1 MEVFTLANPIGYGM
15 QNYLNYFNMQPADV
29 KGSANISVE
38 YYKRELY
45 NMIYSVFEFDLP
57 KSWALNFFRFFLFH
71 CGSIGVIYT
80 KEFGWVAQPYSFTE
94 LDLYYNPKMI
104 MVNNQFFNDTKYG
117 LIGVNAEIIKIFDDY
132 FGLEALVT
140 RYAEMLAQ
148 CDKSI
153 NINLMNA
160 NVALVA
166 EVENKKGA
174 DSVKEAYGRAT
185 AGEPLVTINKEVL
198 NGKSLNTMIA
208 NVKNTFIA
216 NDIQILKRSIVN
228 EFLTKVGIRN
238 SNYEKK
244 ERLTSAEVEENN
256 DETRALV
263 SIIFDNIKEGMKKTN
278 AITGLNLNVRLR
290 YEYVIDGGGAS
301 NENDVE
307 RDA

>member
-1 MEVFTLANPIGYGM
+1 MANPIGYGM

-71 CGSIGVIYT
+71 CGSIGVVYT

-132 FGLEALVT
+132 FGLEPLVS

-166 EVENKKGA
+166 EVENKKQA
-174 DSVKEAYGRAT
+174 DTIKEAYGKAT
-185 AGEPLVTINKEVL
+185 AGEPLVAINKEVL
-198 NGKSLNTMIA
+198 NGNSLNTMIA

-244 ERLTSAEVEENN
+244 ERLTSAEVNENN

-263 SIIFDNIKEGMKKTN
+263 SIIFDNIKDGMKKVN
-278 AITGLNLNVRLR
+278 AITDLNLDVRLR
-290 YEYVIDGGGAS
+290 YEYVVDGGGAA
-301 NENDVE
+301 NENDIE

>member
-1 MEVFTLANPIGYGM
+1 MANPIGYGM
-15 QNYLNYFNMQPADV
+15 QNYLNYFNMQPADL

-278 AITGLNLNVRLR
+278 AITGLNLDVRLR
-290 YEYVIDGGGAS
+290 YEYVIDGGGAA
-301 NENDVE
+301 NENDTKW
-307 RDA
+307 DA

>member
-1 MEVFTLANPIGYGM
+1 MANPIGYGM

-29 KGSANISVE
+29 KGSANISVD

-132 FGLEALVT
+132 FGLDALVT

-160 NVALVA
+160 NVTLVA
-166 EVENKKGA
+166 EVENKKQA

-198 NGKSLNTMIA
+198 NGNSLNTMIA

-228 EFLTKVGIRN
+228 ELLTKVGIRN

-244 ERLTSAEVEENN
+244 ERLTSAEVNENN

-263 SIIFDNIKEGMKKTN
+263 SIIYDNIKDGMNKVN
-278 AITGLNLNVRLR
+278 AITGLNLDVRLR
-290 YEYVIDGGGAS
+290 YEYVIDGGGAAD
-301 NENDVE
+301 ENDTK

>member
-1 MEVFTLANPIGYGM
+1 MEVFILANPIGYGM
-15 QNYLNYFNMQPADV
+15 QNFLNYFNMQPADV

-278 AITGLNLNVRLR
+278 AITGLNLDVRLR
-290 YEYVIDGGGAS
+290 YEYVIDGGGVS

>member
-1 MEVFTLANPIGYGM
+1 MANPIGYGM

-29 KGSANISVE
+29 KGSANISVD

-166 EVENKKGA
+166 EVENKKQA

-185 AGEPLVTINKEVL
+185 AGEPLGAINKEVL
-198 NGKSLNTMIA
+198 NGNSLNTMIA

-263 SIIFDNIKEGMKKTN
+263 SIIFDNIKEGMRKTN
-278 AITGLNLNVRLR
+278 AITGLNLDVRLR
-290 YEYVIDGGGAS
+290 YEYVIDGGGAAD
-301 NENDVE
+301 ENDVE
-307 RDA
+307 RNA

>member
-1 MEVFTLANPIGYGM
+1 MG
-15 QNYLNYFNMQPADV
+15 
-29 KGSANISVE
+29 
-38 YYKRELY
+38 
-45 NMIYSVFEFDLP
+45 
-57 KSWALNFFRFFLFH
+57 
-71 CGSIGVIYT
+71 
-80 KEFGWVAQPYSFTE
+80 
-94 LDLYYNPKMI
+94 
-104 MVNNQFFNDTKYG
+104 
-117 LIGVNAEIIKIFDDY
+117 IKIFDDY

-166 EVENKKGA
+166 EVENKKQA

-185 AGEPLVTINKEVL
+185 AGEPLVAINKEVL

-263 SIIFDNIKEGMKKTN
+263 SIIFDNIKDGMKKTN
-278 AITGLNLNVRLR
+278 AITGLNLDVRLR
-290 YEYVIDGGGAS
+290 YEYVIDGGGAAD
-301 NENDVE
+301 ENDVE

>member
-1 MEVFTLANPIGYGM
+1 MANPIGYGM

-29 KGSANISVE
+29 KGSANISVD

-132 FGLEALVT
+132 FGLDALVT

-166 EVENKKGA
+166 EVENKKQA
-174 DSVKEAYGRAT
+174 DSVKEAYGKAT

-198 NGKSLNTMIA
+198 NGNSLNTMIA

-228 EFLTKVGIRN
+228 ELLTKVGIRN

-244 ERLTSAEVEENN
+244 ERLTSAEVNENN

-263 SIIFDNIKEGMKKTN
+263 SIIYDNIKDGMKKAN
-278 AITGLNLNVRLR
+278 AITGLNLDVRLR
-290 YEYVIDGGGAS
+290 YEYVIDGGGAA
-301 NENDVE
+301 NENDIE

>member
-1 MEVFTLANPIGYGM
+1 MANPIGYGM

-29 KGSANISVE
+29 KGSANISVD

-166 EVENKKGA
+166 EVENKKQA

-198 NGKSLNTMIA
+198 NGNSLNTMIA

-263 SIIFDNIKEGMKKTN
+263 SIIFDNIKDGMNKVN
-278 AITGLNLNVRLR
+278 AITGLNLGVRLR
-290 YEYVIDGGGAS
+290 YEYVIDGGGAA
-301 NENDVE
+301 NENDIE